1 MTRKVIHSRVGPD
14 GVLHL
19 DVPLETD
26 EANREVRI
34 IFEDAG
40 PDTHPP
46 KTQEDW
52 QDFIRRTAA
61 TITDPDFRRHEQG
74 EFEQHEPI

>member
-46 KTQEDW
+46 KTQED
-52 QDFIRRTAA
+52 
-61 TITDPDFRRHEQG
+61 
-74 EFEQHEPI
+74 